1 MFARF
6 STHMVLTGVNMER
19 LMKGVVGN
27 GSNMLFWKDWWIG
40 KDRLMEIYTQLY
52 SLEKRKACLV
62 SDRICNIGSSILIK
76 WEWHRK
82 LVSPLELSALNQL
95 TAHLSFTDPGPHG
108 SGRYSEHMLL
118 EVEMKLFIKDAQL
131 HDPNGIANLSVTHV
145 DWCEQKW
152 HPKSYEKKDITVLL
166 PYSKYT
172 DLMNLTHFGC
182 ITLAVYYSKVFKLH
196 ANKRTELASDKL
208 KIVC

>member
-152 HPKSYEKKDITVLL
+152 HPKSYEKKDITSITQKCSSYTQIKGQNWLL
-166 PYSKYT
+166 T
-172 DLMNLTHFGC
+172 N
-182 ITLAVYYSKVFKLH
+182 
-196 ANKRTELASDKL
+196 
-208 KIVC
+208 